1 MAKDIY
7 KDIDRYI
14 TILEENGFALYANQ
28 IRDAKLGGAMA
39 SEILGLVSL
48 ELKKVREAIGEDQEF
63 LVKKADE
70 LLNDISA
77 IFANR

>member
-14 TILEENGFALYANQ
+14 ATLEESGFAVYANQ
-28 IRDAKLGGAMA
+28 IRNAKMGGAMA

-48 ELKKVREAIGEDQEF
+48 ELKKVRGAIGEDQKF
-63 LVKKADE
+63 LIKKADE
-70 LLNDISA
+70 ILSDISA
-77 IFANR
+77 IFAGR